1 MPLIDT
7 FVSAMIYK
15 YIPRFA
21 DGTQLG
27 EAADSLEGRETL
39 QRDLTIWTAGQSPS
53 TWGLTRTSTGLCSWD
68 GATLDL
74 CTEWGMS
81 D

>member
-27 EAADSLEGRETL
+27 GAVDSLEGRETL

-53 TWGLTRTSTGLCSWD
+53 T
-68 GATLDL
+68 
-74 CTEWGMS
+74 
-81 D
+81 